1 MKRYTLKKIHIDHV
15 KKLCGLTLKFGKL
28 PLSHWKMLGYNIE
41 ALEEVEERIE
51 LYSRPR
57 CEGRLDNGHTKII
70 VGLQK
75 VSGEIF
81 TDQEK
86 ELCEKALN
94 GELFTKEDLY
104 QFAQKCLSECEG
116 EYFSPDLL
124 DSVFKHLNK
133 KK

>member
-1 MKRYTLKKIHIDHV
+1 MKKYRLKEEV
-15 KKLCGLTLKFGKL
+15 KKYLNLSDL
-28 PLSHWKMLGYNIE
+28 PKEPKEEQEWLQVYSIKKE
-41 ALEEVEERIE
+41 ALEEVEQRIE

-57 CEGRLDNGHTKII
+57 CEGMLDNGHTKII

-94 GELFTKEDLY
+94 GELLDIDSLDDDEFADWYRSDCYLEILDCIKAVLKQYLKE
-104 QFAQKCLSECEG
+104 
-116 EYFSPDLL
+116 
-124 DSVFKHLNK
+124 K
-133 KK
+133 K